1 MEKINDIIL
10 IRIFLTNVQLR
21 YLENKLS
28 SYFQIIYLPN
38 ESSKIGT
45 DITDRVKV
53 LVVYKITAFE
63 VDKFKNLKFVQ
74 VYGRGMEKI
83 CLKYLQEKNI
93 LYKNCRSKELSNSIG
108 EYVLLQIL
116 YWERELGKYNRIAHL
131 GEWNWKERNN
141 YHFRAL
147 KQLKVGIIGNGYLG
161 RGVSAFL
168 GQCGVKT
175 LKINVGN
182 RMTKEDYKK
191 LKRMD
196 YVSLHLPLSVETKQ
210 CIDKKFFEGMK
221 DDAVLINTARGEII
235 NENELVNALEYMK
248 IRGAS
253 LDVTKEE
260 PLSKSNILCGSSKII
275 ITPHIAGRSDLVLNS
290 NVYEIVQNIYREVVK
305 K

>member
-1 MEKINDIIL
+1 MAKINDVLL
-10 IRIFLTNVQLR
+10 IRIFLNDVQLR
-21 YLENKLS
+21 YLKNKLS
-28 SYFQIIYLPN
+28 IYFQIIYLPN
-38 ESSKIGT
+38 ESSNIEADIIG
-45 DITDRVKV
+45 RVKA
-53 LVVYKITAFE
+53 LVVYKITAIE

-74 VYGRGMEKI
+74 IYGRGMEKI

-93 LYKNCRSKELSNSIG
+93 LYKNCQSKELINSFG

-116 YWERELGKYNRIAHL
+116 YWERELEKYNKIAHL

-161 RGVSAFL
+161 KGVSAYLEQF
-168 GQCGVKT
+168 GVKT
-175 LKINVGN
+175 LRINVGN

-191 LKRMD
+191 LKQID
-196 YVSLHLPLSVETKQ
+196 YVSLHLSLSEETKR

-221 DDAVLINTARGEII
+221 KDAVLINTARGEII
-235 NENELVNALEYMK
+235 NENELVDALEYMK

-260 PLSKSNILCGSSKII
+260 PLSGSNILCRSNKII
-275 ITPHIAGRSDLVLNS
+275 ITPHIAGRSDLVLIS
-290 NVYEIVQNIYREVVK
+290 YAYEIAQNIYREVVNK
-305 K
+305 